1 MRVPGILGGLG
12 PQTTAVF
19 YNALAQLADQSG
31 ADHRAGMLMVSVPI
45 KYSFERD
52 AIQNGQGEER
62 LLPMLFDSVKRLED
76 GGADFIAMPCNS
88 LHIFH
93 EELQRRARV
102 PFLNIVEE
110 TASVVSTEGHKEVG
124 LLGSPI
130 TLGKQLYQRYLNER
144 GIHAHLPR
152 ADESVELAAIIHRL
166 VLQAATAEDR
176 KTFERMVEGMLDR
189 GARAV
194 ILACTDLQLL
204 LSPSLKPYVLDT
216 LEVLVTATM
225 REIMK
230 EASPVAEAA
239 LYLGTHHL

>member
-19 YNALAQLADQSG
+19 YNALAKLSDQSG

-45 KYSFERD
+45 KYSYEQD

-62 LLPMLFDSVKRLED
+62 LLPMLFDSVRRLED

-110 TASVVSTEGHKEVG
+110 TASVVSAEGHKQVG

-130 TLGKQLYQRYLNER
+130 TLGKQLYQRDLNKR
-144 GIHAHLPR
+144 GIEAHLPGT
-152 ADESVELAAIIHRL
+152 DESVELAAIIHRL
-166 VLQAATAEDR
+166 VLQAATEKDR
-176 KTFERMVEGMLDR
+176 DAFERMVMGMLDR
-189 GARAV
+189 GAGAV

-204 LSPSLKPYVLDT
+204 LSSSLKPYVIDT

-225 REIMK
+225 REILK
-230 EASPVAEAA
+230 GASAVNGDGSCLETRHP
-239 LYLGTHHL
+239 